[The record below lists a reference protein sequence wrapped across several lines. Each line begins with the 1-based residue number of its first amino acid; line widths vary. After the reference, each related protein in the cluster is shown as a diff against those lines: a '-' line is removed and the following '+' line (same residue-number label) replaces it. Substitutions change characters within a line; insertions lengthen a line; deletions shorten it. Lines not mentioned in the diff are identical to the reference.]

1 MYVCVCVIECVY
13 VCYMVHIVE
22 LVCIDFFVLL
32 TEDYSRNNA
41 EEIGWPGAQLAFLTQ
56 QGALTT
62 VPSSTLLLSLRLPTA
77 SP

>member
-1 MYVCVCVIECVY
+1 MEKKRRLRARARARVCVCVIECVY

-41 EEIGWPGAQLAFLTQ
+41 EEIGWPGAQLAF
-56 QGALTT
+56 
-62 VPSSTLLLSLRLPTA
+62 
-77 SP
+77 